1 MSGESQSPRQLMLNA
16 HERSLSSMK
25 LPENVKK
32 TGSAIVTMIM
42 TFWAIQEIAKNY
54 GVALALPSPPVYQLI
69 LTFVA
74 LTAFPLWMGYQ
85 IHAWRFSKRMKAS
98 TETERTKTS
107 EATLSIEKDV
117 AKVEAK
123 PDALKPWRQRQL
135 KKLGFQS
142 LVKQDLLAIEQQLN
156 PRTPRRIDF
165 EAWNNA
171 DFADLKKQYIDDTAV
186 YNAVENIAK
195 VLNKWN
201 TELKD
206 ASLLMVEPKSAL
218 WVYAQSCKK
227 YYEKL
232 RESEFLS

>member
-1 MSGESQSPRQLMLNA
+1 
-16 HERSLSSMK
+16 MK

-32 TGSAIVTMIM
+32 AASAIVTMIM

-54 GVALALPSPPVYQLI
+54 GVALALPSPPAYQLI

-74 LTAFPLWMGYQ
+74 LTAFPLWIGYQ
-85 IHAWRFSKRMKAS
+85 IHAWRFKRMKAP

-107 EATLSIEKDV
+107 EVTLSTEKGI
-117 AKVEAK
+117 ARVEAK
-123 PDALKPWRQRQL
+123 TDALKPWRQRQL
-135 KKLGFQS
+135 MKLGFQS

-156 PRTPRRIDF
+156 PRAPRRIDF
-165 EAWNNA
+165 EAWNDA
-171 DFADLKKQYIDDTAV
+171 DFADLKKQYIDNTAI

-206 ASLLMVEPKSAL
+206 ASLLMVEPNSVL

-232 RESEFLS
+232 REFEFLS